1 MSVIDASAL
10 IEILLKDETAAKS
23 RRLLSHDLFA
33 PAILIPET
41 VNALKKSTRLKLVTK
56 AIARDKVAFLSLLP
70 IDLVP
75 MQRLSLEIWQLSD
88 SLSAYDACYVSLAM
102 QLGHTLITNDR
113 KLAKEARRFVDVAIL
128 D

>member
-41 VNALKKSTRLKLVTK
+41 VNALKKSARLKLVTK
-56 AIARDKVAFLSLLP
+56 AIARDKVALLSLLP

-102 QLGHTLITNDR
+102 QLDHTLITNDR

>member
-41 VNALKKSTRLKLVTK
+41 VNALKKSARLKLVTK
-56 AIARDKVAFLSLLP
+56 AIAREKIAYLSLLP

-75 MQRLSLEIWQLSD
+75 MQRLALEIWQLSE

-102 QLGHTLITNDR
+102 QLEHTLITNDR

>member
-10 IEILLKDETAAKS
+10 IEILLKDESAAKS

-102 QLGHTLITNDR
+102 QLDHTLITNDR

>member
-1 MSVIDASAL
+1 MIDASAL
-10 IEILLKDETAAKS
+10 IEILLKDETAEKS

-41 VNALKKSTRLKLVTK
+41 VNALKKAARLKAVSKTV
-56 AIARDKVAFLSLLP
+56 ARDKVALLSALP

-75 MQRLSLEIWQLSD
+75 MQRLSLEIWELSE
-88 SLSAYDACYVSLAM
+88 SFSAYDACYVSLAM
-102 QLGHTLITNDR
+102 QLEQSLITSDR
-113 KLAKEARRFVDVAIL
+113 KLASEAKRFVPVTLL

>member
-41 VNALKKSTRLKLVTK
+41 VNALKKSARLKLVTK

-75 MQRLSLEIWQLSD
+75 MQRLSLEIWKLSD
-88 SLSAYDACYVSLAM
+88 SFSAYDACYVSLAM
-102 QLGHTLITNDR
+102 QLEHTLITNDR

>member
-41 VNALKKSTRLKLVTK
+41 VNALKKSARLKLVTK

-102 QLGHTLITNDR
+102 QLEHTLITNDR
-113 KLAKEARRFVDVAIL
+113 RLAKEARRFVDVTIL

>member
-1 MSVIDASAL
+1 LSVIDASAL
-10 IEILLKDETAAKS
+10 IEILLKDESAAKS

-102 QLGHTLITNDR
+102 QLDHTLITNDR
-113 KLAKEARRFVDVAIL
+113 KLAKEARRFVDVTIL

>member
-41 VNALKKSTRLKLVTK
+41 VNALKKSARLKLVTK
-56 AIARDKVAFLSLLP
+56 AIAREKIAYLSLLP

-75 MQRLSLEIWQLSD
+75 MQRLALEIWQLSD

-102 QLGHTLITNDR
+102 QLEHTLITNDR